1 MWFRLYTDILTSRK
15 VLTLEPE
22 LFRAWVICLALTKE
36 GGGLLPPV
44 EDVAFGLRTS
54 TAEAQRLTEAL
65 VKCGLL
71 DSDGVH
77 LAPHNWHVRQFESDN
92 STERVKRFRNVS
104 ETLDETAP
112 EQIQSRAETEP
123 EQSRAEAS
131 RGKPRSVRAP
141 VLPDDEF
148 LDGLQKNPA
157 YSMLNVRH
165 CYQRMMVWCQTNN
178 KQPSRRRFINWLN
191 REDKPMTAKPGN
203 GAAYVGKS
211 SPPPV
216 AVADPAKIAAQ
227 MATYIEELIEM
238 DDLIHMGHEYDAI
251 IKRGGAKAEWEI
263 RCVAYYE
270 LHKNEPA
277 SPEQVAQ
284 LKASISALVPKGGR

>member
-36 GGGLLPPV
+36 SGGLLPPV

-65 VKCGLL
+65 VKHGLL
-71 DSDGVH
+71 DTDGVNI
-77 LAPHNWHVRQFESDN
+77 APHNWNVRQFESDS

-104 ETLDETAP
+104 ETAP

-131 RGKPRSVRAP
+131 REKPRSVRTP

-165 CYQRMMVWCQTNN
+165 CYQRMMTWCQVNS

-191 REDKPMTAKPGN
+191 REDKPMTANGKPPKKPDV
-203 GAAYVGKS
+203 GAPL
-211 SPPPV
+211 PPKPLP
-216 AVADPAKIAAQ
+216 DDY
-227 MATYIEELIEM
+227 MAESVEELIAAN
-238 DDLIHMGHEYDAI
+238 DLISIGQMYDAI
-251 IKRGGAKAEWEI
+251 VQRGGAKAEWEI
-263 RCVAYYE
+263 RVVAYYE
-270 LHKNEPA
+270 LHKDEPA
-277 SPEQVAQ
+277 TPEQMSQ
-284 LKASISALVPKGGR
+284 LLAARDAIAGRLRREK